1 MTPPPPQPPPSGP
14 NPAADSA
21 ADPRPGP
28 GPLVVLFGATAGAL
42 GQDLGSDE
50 TDLILL
56 VWQVVEP
63 RSRQVG
69 TLHKSLVRAEA
80 AALSPQCRE
89 ASGLSADSLARAE
102 PLDKV
107 LQQFSQLVS
116 GDVALLGGG
125 PYMLCTDGQQL
136 LRQVLHPEAS
146 RKNLALPDTFFSFYD
161 LRREFH
167 VQHPSTRPARDL
179 TVATM
184 AQDLGLETD
193 ATEDDFGVWE
203 VKTMVAV
210 ILHLLDGPSGQLFS
224 KPEVVKQKYET
235 GPCSKADVVDS
246 ETVVRARGLPW
257 QSSDQDVA
265 RFFTGLNIARGGV
278 ALCLNAQ
285 GRRNGEALIRF
296 VDSEQRDLALQRHK
310 HHMGVRYIEV
320 YKATG
325 EEFVKIAGGTSLEVA
340 RFLSRE
346 DQVILR
352 LRGLPFS
359 AGPAD
364 VLGFLGPECP
374 VTGGA
379 DGLLFVR
386 HPDGRPTGDAFAL
399 FACEELAQAALR
411 RHKGTLGKRYIELF
425 RSTAAEVQ
433 QVLNRYASSPLL
445 PTLTAPLLPIPFPLA
460 AGTGRDCVR
469 LRGLPYTA
477 TIEDILS
484 FLGEAAADIRPHGV
498 HMVLNQQ
505 GRPSGDAFIQMTSAE
520 RALAAAQRCHKK
532 AMKERY
538 VEVVPCSTEE
548 MSHVLMGGTLGRSG
562 MSPPPCKLPCE
573 CPRGLGKKEV
583 CGGQDVITLTFYG
596 GDSLLAAP
604 PRAVLGSLQIR
615 SLLLPLG
622 LSPPT
627 YATFQATPTLIPT
640 ETAAL
645 YPSSALLPAA
655 RVSAAPTPVAY
666 YPGPATQL
674 YMNYTAYYPSPPVSP
689 TTVGYLTTPPAA
701 LASAPTSVLSQP
713 GALVRMQGVPYTAGM
728 KDLLSIFQAYQLA
741 PDDYTS
747 LMPVGDPPRT
757 VLQAPKEWVCL

>member
-1 MTPPPPQPPPSGP
+1 MTPPPPQPPPPGP
-14 NPAADSA
+14 NPTADSA

-42 GQDLGSDE
+42 GPDLGSDE

-89 ASGLSADSLARAE
+89 ASGLSSDSLARAE

-107 LQQFSQLVS
+107 LQQNLV
-116 GDVALLGGG
+116 
-125 PYMLCTDGQQL
+125 
-136 LRQVLHPEAS
+136 
-146 RKNLALPDTFFSFYD
+146 LPDTFFSFYD

-167 VQHPSTRPARDL
+167 VQHPSACSARDL

-184 AQDLGLETD
+184 AQELGLETD

-203 VKTMVAV
+203 VKTMVAI
-210 ILHLLDGPSGQLFS
+210 ILHLLESPSGQLFV
-224 KPEVVKQKYET
+224 KPEGVKQKYET

-265 RFFTGLNIARGGV
+265 RFFKGLNIARGGV

-411 RHKGTLGKRYIELF
+411 RHKGMLGKRYIELF

-484 FLGEAAADIRPHGV
+484 FLGEAAVDIRPHGV

-548 MSHVLMGGTLGRSG
+548 MSRVLMGGTLGRSG
-562 MSPPPCKLPCE
+562 MSPPPCKLPC
-573 CPRGLGKKEV
+573 
-583 CGGQDVITLTFYG
+583 
-596 GDSLLAAP
+596 
-604 PRAVLGSLQIR
+604 
-615 SLLLPLG
+615 
-622 LSPPT
+622 LSPPA

-655 RVSAAPTPVAY
+655 RVPAAPTPVAY

-728 KDLLSIFQAYQLA
+728 KDLLSVFQAYQLA

-747 LMPVGDPPRT
+747 LMPVGDPART

>member
-1 MTPPPPQPPPSGP
+1 MTPPPPQPPPPGP
-14 NPAADSA
+14 NPTADSA

-42 GQDLGSDE
+42 GPDLGSDE

-63 RSRQVG
+63 RSR
-69 TLHKSLVRAEA
+69 
-80 AALSPQCRE
+80 
-89 ASGLSADSLARAE
+89 
-102 PLDKV
+102 
-107 LQQFSQLVS
+107 QFSQLVS

-146 RKNLALPDTFFSFYD
+146 RKNLVLPDTFFSFYD

-167 VQHPSTRPARDL
+167 MQHPSTRPARDL

-210 ILHLLDGPSGQLFS
+210 ILHLLEGPSGQLFL

-235 GPCSKADVVDS
+235 GPCNKADVVDS

-265 RFFTGLNIARGGV
+265 RFFKGLNIARGGV

-411 RHKGTLGKRYIELF
+411 RHKGMLGKRYIELF

-505 GRPSGDAFIQMTSAE
+505 GRPSGDAFIQMISAE

-548 MSHVLMGGTLGRSG
+548 MSRVLMGGTLGRSG
-562 MSPPPCKLPCE
+562 MSPPPCKLP
-573 CPRGLGKKEV
+573 
-583 CGGQDVITLTFYG
+583 
-596 GDSLLAAP
+596 SLL
-604 PRAVLGSLQIR
+604 S
-615 SLLLPLG
+615 
-622 LSPPT
+622 
-627 YATFQATPTLIPT
+627 
-640 ETAAL
+640 
-645 YPSSALLPAA
+645 AA
-655 RVSAAPTPVAY
+655 RVPATPTPVAY

-728 KDLLSIFQAYQLA
+728 KDLLSVFQAYQLA

-747 LMPVGDPPRT
+747 LMPVGDPSRT
-757 VLQAPKEWVCL
+757 MLQAPKEWVCL

>member
-1 MTPPPPQPPPSGP
+1 MRRAEWEFRVQCSPLLNYPGQSKRKKGRSESQAVLEPEETDQDLCATPKSVLCTL
-14 NPAADSA
+14 
-21 ADPRPGP
+21 PRGHLGSSYTGP
-28 GPLVVLFGATAGAL
+28 GATCCLTG
-42 GQDLGSDE
+42 
-50 TDLILL
+50 
-56 VWQVVEP
+56 
-63 RSRQVG
+63 
-69 TLHKSLVRAEA
+69 K
-80 AALSPQCRE
+80 
-89 ASGLSADSLARAE
+89 
-102 PLDKV
+102 
-107 LQQFSQLVS
+107 
-116 GDVALLGGG
+116 G
-125 PYMLCTDGQQL
+125 P
-136 LRQVLHPEAS
+136 
-146 RKNLALPDTFFSFYD
+146 
-161 LRREFH
+161 
-167 VQHPSTRPARDL
+167 
-179 TVATM
+179 
-184 AQDLGLETD
+184 DLGLETD

-210 ILHLLDGPSGQLFS
+210 ILHLLDGPSGQLFL

-265 RFFTGLNIARGGV
+265 RFFKGLNIARGGV

-573 CPRGLGKKEV
+573 CPRGLGKKEA
-583 CGGQDVITLTFYG
+583 CGGQAVITLTFYG

-604 PRAVLGSLQIR
+604 SRAVMGCLQIR

-655 RVSAAPTPVAY
+655 RVPAAPTPVAY

-747 LMPVGDPPRT
+747 LVPVGDPPRT

>member
-1 MTPPPPQPPPSGP
+1 MTPPPPQPPPPGSH
-14 NPAADSA
+14 PASDSA
-21 ADPRPGP
+21 AAPLPGP
-28 GPLVVLFGATAGAL
+28 RPLVVLFGATAGAL
-42 GQDLGSDE
+42 GPDLGSDE

-63 RSRQVG
+63 RSRQ
-69 TLHKSLVRAEA
+69 
-80 AALSPQCRE
+80 
-89 ASGLSADSLARAE
+89 
-102 PLDKV
+102 
-107 LQQFSQLVS
+107 FSQLVS

-125 PYMLCTDGQQL
+125 PYVLCTDGQQL

-146 RKNLALPDTFFSFYD
+146 RKNLVLPDTFFSFYD

-167 VQHPSTRPARDL
+167 VQHPSSRRARDL

-210 ILHLLDGPSGQLFS
+210 ILHLIEGPSGQLFS

-235 GPCSKADVVDS
+235 GPCKADVVDS

-265 RFFTGLNIARGGV
+265 RFFKGLNIARGGV

-411 RHKGTLGKRYIELF
+411 RHKGMLGKRYIELF

-445 PTLTAPLLPIPFPLA
+445 PTVTAPLLPIPFPLA
-460 AGTGRDCVR
+460 AGTERDCVR

-484 FLGEAAADIRPHGV
+484 FLGEAAADIQPHGV

-520 RALAAAQRCHKK
+520 RALGAAQRCHKK
-532 AMKERY
+532 VMKERY
-538 VEVVPCSTEE
+538 VEVVPCSTDE
-548 MSHVLMGGTLGRSG
+548 MSRVLMGGTLGRSG
-562 MSPPPCKLPCE
+562 MSPPPCKLPC
-573 CPRGLGKKEV
+573 
-583 CGGQDVITLTFYG
+583 
-596 GDSLLAAP
+596 
-604 PRAVLGSLQIR
+604 
-615 SLLLPLG
+615 
-622 LSPPT
+622 LSPPAF
-627 YATFQATPTLIPT
+627 ATFQATPTLIPT

-645 YPSSALLPAA
+645 YSSSALLPAA
-655 RVSAAPTPVAY
+655 RVPAAPTPVAY

-728 KDLLSIFQAYQLA
+728 KDLLSVFQAYQLA

>member
-125 PYMLCTDGQQL
+125 PYTLCTDGQQL

-167 VQHPSTRPARDL
+167 VQHPSTHPARDL

-184 AQDLGLETD
+184 AQGICDLAGLRWRGGCRLNVSEYVHADLGLETD

-265 RFFTGLNIARGGV
+265 RFFTGLNIARWVQQHGWTQEGRPTQEALTQHWLHRGGV

-310 HHMGVRYIEV
+310 HHMGVRYIEVGLWAWERSRAELRPGKHETHGLFPQV

-562 MSPPPCKLPCE
+562 MSPPPCKLP
-573 CPRGLGKKEV
+573 
-583 CGGQDVITLTFYG
+583 
-596 GDSLLAAP
+596 S
-604 PRAVLGSLQIR
+604 
-615 SLLLPLG
+615 
-622 LSPPT
+622 
-627 YATFQATPTLIPT
+627 
-640 ETAAL
+640 
-645 YPSSALLPAA
+645 LLPAA
-655 RVSAAPTPVAY
+655 RVPAAPTPVAY

>member
-1 MTPPPPQPPPSGP
+1 MGP
-14 NPAADSA
+14 
-21 ADPRPGP
+21 
-28 GPLVVLFGATAGAL
+28 
-42 GQDLGSDE
+42 DLGSDE

-146 RKNLALPDTFFSFYD
+146 RKNLVLPDTFFSFYD

-167 VQHPSTRPARDL
+167 VQHPSACPAREL

-210 ILHLLDGPSGQLFS
+210 ILHLLEGPSELGQLFS
-224 KPEVVKQKYET
+224 KAEVVKQKYET

-265 RFFTGLNIARGGV
+265 RFFKGLNIARGGV

-325 EEFVKIAGGTSLEVA
+325 EEFVKIAG
-340 RFLSRE
+340 
-346 DQVILR
+346 D
-352 LRGLPFS
+352 
-359 AGPAD
+359 
-364 VLGFLGPECP
+364 
-374 VTGGA
+374 
-379 DGLLFVR
+379 
-386 HPDGRPTGDAFAL
+386 
-399 FACEELAQAALR
+399 ELAQAALR
-411 RHKGTLGKRYIELF
+411 RHKGILGKRYIELF

-532 AMKERY
+532 VMKERY

-548 MSHVLMGGTLGRSG
+548 MSRVLMGGTLGRSG
-562 MSPPPCKLPCE
+562 LSPPPCKLPC
-573 CPRGLGKKEV
+573 
-583 CGGQDVITLTFYG
+583 
-596 GDSLLAAP
+596 
-604 PRAVLGSLQIR
+604 
-615 SLLLPLG
+615 

-655 RVSAAPTPVAY
+655 RVPAAPTPVAY

-701 LASAPTSVLSQP
+701 LASASTSVLSQP
-713 GALVRMQGVPYTAGM
+713 GALVRMQGVPYTTGM

>member
-1 MTPPPPQPPPSGP
+1 MTPPPPQPPPPGP
-14 NPAADSA
+14 NPTADSA

-42 GQDLGSDE
+42 GPDLGSDE

-89 ASGLSADSLARAE
+89 ASGLSSDSLARAE

-146 RKNLALPDTFFSFYD
+146 RKNLVLPDTFFSFYD

-167 VQHPSTRPARDL
+167 VQHPSACSARDL

-184 AQDLGLETD
+184 AQELGLETD

-203 VKTMVAV
+203 VKTMVAI
-210 ILHLLDGPSGQLFS
+210 ILHLLESPSGQLFL
-224 KPEVVKQKYET
+224 KPEGVKQKYET

-265 RFFTGLNIARGGV
+265 RFFKGLNIARGGV

-411 RHKGTLGKRYIELF
+411 RHKGMLGKRYIELF

-548 MSHVLMGGTLGRSG
+548 MSRVLMGGTLGRSG
-562 MSPPPCKLPCE
+562 MSPPPCKLP
-573 CPRGLGKKEV
+573 
-583 CGGQDVITLTFYG
+583 
-596 GDSLLAAP
+596 S
-604 PRAVLGSLQIR
+604 
-615 SLLLPLG
+615 
-622 LSPPT
+622 
-627 YATFQATPTLIPT
+627 
-640 ETAAL
+640 
-645 YPSSALLPAA
+645 LLPAA
-655 RVSAAPTPVAY
+655 RVPAAPTPVAY

-747 LMPVGDPPRT
+747 LMPVGDPART
-757 VLQAPKEWVCL
+757 VLQAPKEWRTSGLNLVASFWLFKILRRPPEEIKPQLHPPTYCSACPPQR

>member
-125 PYMLCTDGQQL
+125 PYTLCTDGQQL

-167 VQHPSTRPARDL
+167 VQHPSTHPARDL

-184 AQDLGLETD
+184 AQGICDLAGLRWRGGCRLNVSEYVHADLGLETD

-235 GPCSKADVVDS
+235 GPCKADVVDS

-310 HHMGVRYIEV
+310 HHMGVRYIEVGLWAWERSRAELRPGKHETHGLFPQV

-562 MSPPPCKLPCE
+562 MSPPPCKLPC
-573 CPRGLGKKEV
+573 
-583 CGGQDVITLTFYG
+583 
-596 GDSLLAAP
+596 
-604 PRAVLGSLQIR
+604 
-615 SLLLPLG
+615 

-655 RVSAAPTPVAY
+655 RVPAAPTPVAY

>member
-56 VWQVVEP
+56 VWQVMEP

-125 PYMLCTDGQQL
+125 PYMFCTDGQQL

-146 RKNLALPDTFFSFYD
+146 RKNLVLPDTFFSFYD

-265 RFFTGLNIARGGV
+265 RFFKGLNIARGGV

-310 HHMGVRYIEV
+310 HHMGVRYIE
-320 YKATG
+320 
-325 EEFVKIAGGTSLEVA
+325 
-340 RFLSRE
+340 
-346 DQVILR
+346 
-352 LRGLPFS
+352 
-359 AGPAD
+359 
-364 VLGFLGPECP
+364 
-374 VTGGA
+374 
-379 DGLLFVR
+379 
-386 HPDGRPTGDAFAL
+386 
-399 FACEELAQAALR
+399 
-411 RHKGTLGKRYIELF
+411 
-425 RSTAAEVQ
+425 
-433 QVLNRYASSPLL
+433 VLNRYASSPLL

-548 MSHVLMGGTLGRSG
+548 MSHVLMGTLGRSG

-573 CPRGLGKKEV
+573 CPRGLGKKEA
-583 CGGQDVITLTFYG
+583 CGGQAVITLTFYG

-604 PRAVLGSLQIR
+604 SRAVLGSLQIC

-655 RVSAAPTPVAY
+655 RVPAAPTPVAY

-747 LMPVGDPPRT
+747 LVPVGDPPRT